1 MVREITIISFVLKLL
16 LSNVCFASNGVL
28 SEAELK
34 KYKEEAQS
42 AANKIANTTIKGMF
56 EHDLDSSHNA
66 NLKSTLSHYK
76 GEKVEGAGLDIKRA
90 EDKGTV
96 QRNLGKTGE
105 NTKCTEK
112 ECDLGKLFSSSAI
125 NDRDVKL
132 EEAGFK
138 KDAEGNVIDNKGY
151 IDKAKKKSQKA
162 VKNFDFIKGEYKNC
176 TPPDSY
182 TVSRIKESCDQYY
195 DVAHNNCPIY
205 QVVEIDPRY
214 TYECHKKREVREKI
228 CKEEVNTRCD
238 KVMDCGFNA
247 GGIVEG
253 SVDTGIDWNYSYPY
267 LRLGSRT
274 GDWHFSCGSDRCC
287 EKKSSSARLKIKDLK
302 SVKKFNLHKISYDDH
317 AMVKINGVTVH
328 NTLGGSYLRIENHYW
343 GSDRE
348 GDNDRKISSGARSGP
363 CWRLYPNNGQNYYD
377 NVNKDVKS
385 YLREG
390 VNEIEIQLVY
400 AQLGQV
406 NVVFEAEQYC
416 CNSWNDKSEVKCQY
430 VK

>member
-56 EHDLDSSHNA
+56 EHDLDSSYNA
-66 NLKSTLSHYK
+66 NLKFILSHYK
-76 GEKVEGAGLDIKRA
+76 GENVEGTGLDIKRA
-90 EDKGTV
+90 EDKGAV

-151 IDKAKKKSQKA
+151 IDKAKKMSQKA

-182 TVSRIKESCDQYY
+182 TVSRTKESCDQYY
-195 DVAHNNCPIY
+195 DVAHNNCPID

-214 TYECHKKREVREKI
+214 AYECHKKREVKEKI
-228 CKEEVNTRCD
+228 CEEKVIMDSIGCEYKSDCWYDAGGVVKGSIDGNIFWRANYPNIYLGTID
-238 KVMDCGFNA
+238 KVYDRYRCHLMDKNINFIVKNKKAIKEFIVTNIQYSDWIRISVNGVQVHNDT
-247 GGIVEG
+247 GGSGSFWRDRSWHGGYGEFTNLHSG
-253 SVDTGIDWNYSYPY
+253 SVVKTCNTKRFYNTSPNV
-267 LRLGSRT
+267 
-274 GDWHFSCGSDRCC
+274 
-287 EKKSSSARLKIKDLK
+287 DL
-302 SVKKFNLHKISYDDH
+302 V
-317 AMVKINGVTVH
+317 
-328 NTLGGSYLRIENHYW
+328 
-343 GSDRE
+343 
-348 GDNDRKISSGARSGP
+348 P
-363 CWRLYPNNGQNYYD
+363 
-377 NVNKDVKS
+377 

-390 VNEIEIQLVY
+390 NNTIRIELAFGNSGRLYVELK
-400 AQLGQV
+400 AT
-406 NVVFEAEQYC
+406 QYC
-416 CNSWNDKSEVKCQY
+416 CSKWKDVRTEVKCEY